1 MPRDHTD
8 LQQQWIRV
16 GFQCPEFCH
25 VFYRLP
31 VHHLAV
37 VQARF
42 YEHSRVILTLQVCVW
57 AVVLDVEIIFH
68 ALWVPPLLVFADG
81 QRKRWIKHR
90 VQHIHKWDMTDD
102 DSKEVG
108 PHVRSGAHQKAAG
121 AATFDDEFLCGGVAL
136 GDEVFGCGDE
146 IGECVSF
153 LLHASSIVPGF
164 AELSAA
170 SDVSYSVN
178 HTAIQKAD
186 TIRTEVHRDGHAVAA
201 VSIEKKRGRAIT
213 RRVPAGDDGKRHAG
227 AVPARAMQPLTDVP
241 RPTVPPNNTRLHP
254 QPAPRR

>member
-81 QRKRWIKHR
+81 QRKQGIKHR
-90 VQHIHKWDMTDD
+90 VQYIHKWDMTDD

-121 AATFDDEFLCGGVAL
+121 AAAFDDKFLRPRVTL
-136 GDEVFGCGDE
+136 RNEVFSRSDK
-146 IGECVSF
+146 IRKRVAF
-153 LLHASSIVPGF
+153 LLHASSVVPGF
-164 AELSAA
+164 AELPAA
-170 SDVSYSVN
+170 PDVGYSVD
-178 HTAIQKAD
+178 HTAIQKAE
-186 TIRTEVHRDGHAVAA
+186 TIRTEVYRDVHAVAA
-201 VSIEKKRGRAIT
+201 ASIENSRGRAIT
-213 RRVPAGDDGKRHAG
+213 RRVPADADAN
-227 AVPARAMQPLTDVP
+227 P
-241 RPTVPPNNTRLHP
+241 RPGTVRGRCIQHS
-254 QPAPRR
+254 